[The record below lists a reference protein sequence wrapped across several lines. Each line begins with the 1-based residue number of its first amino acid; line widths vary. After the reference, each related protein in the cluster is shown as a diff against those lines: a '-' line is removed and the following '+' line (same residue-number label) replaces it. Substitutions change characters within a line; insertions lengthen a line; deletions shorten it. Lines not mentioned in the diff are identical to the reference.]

1 MLTTD
6 PYPEPDES
14 NTPSNPKKEGKDFLG
29 VGGAGLFLKS
39 PIFGAGF
46 EDYSLLRYG
55 VM

>member
-14 NTPSNPKKEGKDFLG
+14 NTPSNPKKEKIFWG
-29 VGGAGLFLKS
+29 VGGGAGLFLKS

-46 EDYSLLRYG
+46 EEYSLLRYG